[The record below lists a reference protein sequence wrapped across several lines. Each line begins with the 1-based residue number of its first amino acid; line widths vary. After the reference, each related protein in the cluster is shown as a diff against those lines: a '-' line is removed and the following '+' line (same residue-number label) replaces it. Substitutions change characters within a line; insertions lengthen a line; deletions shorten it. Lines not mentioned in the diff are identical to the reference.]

1 MTHFLDLLD
10 VSWTYWNISWTTLS
24 VHYAQEKFLEAIIFQ
39 NVNTFFY
46 NFWLSN
52 ASLAWFFHVIA
63 MNVKLL
69 IFIILDS
76 TIVETFSLLF
86 IYLNSIK
93 KM

>member
-52 ASLAWFFHVIA
+52 ASLAWFFHLIA

-76 TIVETFSLLF
+76 TIVETF